1 MINDRHKVIRIVFMC
16 IAFLTLKTSVYAK
29 SDANETNVTNVTA
42 VQTEETQDV
51 ETTADMDKKIIGRVE
66 RVTVTP
72 GDITFKARID
82 TGATTT
88 SLGVDE
94 MKIVNEDGKDWVE
107 IKIGDVKLKYKVRKY
122 ILIKQHGVESKRR
135 PVVRMRLTL
144 GDVSEVVNVT
154 LADRSNFEYQLL
166 IGRNF
171 LYDRFIVDVS
181 LKNTIKPKPKV
192 EKES

>member
-1 MINDRHKVIRIVFMC
+1 MPDKRHKIIRIVFSC
-16 IAFLTLKTSVYAK
+16 IVLLTLQTHVYAK
-29 SDANETNVTNVTA
+29 SDINETNVTA
-42 VQTEETQDV
+42 VQLQDTQD
-51 ETTADMDKKIIGRVE
+51 MDSEVDGGKIIIGRIE
-66 RVTVTP
+66 KVTVLP

-88 SLGVDE
+88 SLGADE
-94 MKIVNEDGKDWVE
+94 IKIVNEDGKDWAEVKIDDTK
-107 IKIGDVKLKYKVRKY
+107 IKLKVRKY
-122 ILIKQHGVESKRR
+122 ILIKQHGTESKRR

-154 LADRSNFEYQLL
+154 LADRSNFDYQLL

-181 LKNTIKPKPKV
+181 LKYTIKSKTKS
-192 EKES
+192 KKDD